1 VTHEK
6 NFPAPPLSRR
16 GLLQTALGA
25 SAALALGAGPLRA
38 APLKKITFQ
47 LDWIA
52 YGRHVPY
59 YVALEKGYFAQAGLD
74 VNIEQG
80 TGAMPG
86 FRYLAADRAQFVFQ
100 DIGSMIAARVRANLK
115 MKAVSCVYQKAPHT
129 AFFIKGKG
137 ITAPKDLEGK
147 KLGFS
152 AGNSPKIMF
161 PAFAAANHIDES
173 KLNWL
178 AADPNSLNSLLLDHQ
193 ANVILTYLF
202 TLPVLQ
208 KSAQNG
214 EQIGTFVYSDFGA
227 NFYANGIVAM
237 EDYIAANPDVVRGFV
252 KAVKQGFEYTAAHP
266 QDAVALMKK
275 HQPQLN
281 ADTALKELPI
291 LARLSTSD
299 DTKAHGFGIMTES
312 KMQETADLIAKY
324 MDLKSEVPI
333 HDLYTN
339 DFLS

>member
-1 VTHEK
+1 
-6 NFPAPPLSRR
+6 
-16 GLLQTALGA
+16 
-25 SAALALGAGPLRA
+25 
-38 APLKKITFQ
+38 
-47 LDWIA
+47 
-52 YGRHVPY
+52 
-59 YVALEKGYFAQAGLD
+59 
-74 VNIEQG
+74 
-80 TGAMPG
+80 
-86 FRYLAADRAQFVFQ
+86 
-100 DIGSMIAARVRANLK
+100 
-115 MKAVSCVYQKAPHT
+115 
-129 AFFIKGKG
+129 
-137 ITAPKDLEGK
+137 
-147 KLGFS
+147 
-152 AGNSPKIMF
+152 
-161 PAFAAANHIDES
+161 
-173 KLNWL
+173 
-178 AADPNSLNSLLLDHQ
+178 
-193 ANVILTYLF
+193 
-202 TLPVLQ
+202 
-208 KSAQNG
+208 
-214 EQIGTFVYSDFGA
+214 
-227 NFYANGIVAM
+227 M